1 MVCLHNAV
9 LPRPCKRT
17 ETQHNMD
24 GSYKHFAK
32 QNLIH
37 MEFCNRQGL
46 NDDGNQAVFAFL
58 SCKYSE
64 LLQRSKKQFLK
75 ENLIL
80 NDGTYLS
87 ELINLSTY

>member
-1 MVCLHNAV
+1 
-9 LPRPCKRT
+9 
-17 ETQHNMD
+17 MD

-64 LLQRSKKQFLK
+64 LLQSQENNFWKK
-75 ENLIL
+75 IL
-80 NDGTYLS
+80 Y
-87 ELINLSTY
+87 